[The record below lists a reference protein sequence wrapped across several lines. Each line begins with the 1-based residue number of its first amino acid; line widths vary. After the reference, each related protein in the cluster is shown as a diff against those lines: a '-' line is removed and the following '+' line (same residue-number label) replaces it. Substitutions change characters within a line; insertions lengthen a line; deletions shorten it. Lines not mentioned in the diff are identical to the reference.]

1 MNSLVMN
8 HSLSHLS
15 LHLTEFIYFVFFPLF
30 PLYKHKAL
38 GKYYIFPLA
47 TLINIRNTES
57 QIYCLEHRLAMKEFH
72 GTKAKCT
79 RNERCVHEQE
89 TDKSRSCLKSVSLPT
104 ASDVLIAHQ
113 IIFNIML
120 KYMMKTKKY
129 FLKYTLFSILSAEAH
144 CPHKFEYNLEH
155 L

>member
-1 MNSLVMN
+1 
-8 HSLSHLS
+8 
-15 LHLTEFIYFVFFPLF
+15 
-30 PLYKHKAL
+30 
-38 GKYYIFPLA
+38 
-47 TLINIRNTES
+47 
-57 QIYCLEHRLAMKEFH
+57 MKEFQ

-89 TDKSRSCLKSVSLPT
+89 IDISRPCLKSVSLPT

-113 IIFNIML
+113 IIVNLML